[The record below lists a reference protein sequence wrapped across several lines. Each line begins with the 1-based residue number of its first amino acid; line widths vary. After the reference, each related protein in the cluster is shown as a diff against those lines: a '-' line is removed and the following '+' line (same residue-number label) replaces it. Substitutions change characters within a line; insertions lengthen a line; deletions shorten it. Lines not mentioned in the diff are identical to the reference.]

1 MCIYVYLYIQ
11 IYKYMTRNPSL
22 KLTTVLIVEDFKD
35 PLAVDNIK
43 TKMSLQKIVNRCLH
57 LYLNDV
63 KLRLFV

>member
-1 MCIYVYLYIQ
+1 
-11 IYKYMTRNPSL
+11 MTRNPNL

-57 LYLNDV
+57 LYLTDDSFKEKIINYNELV
-63 KLRLFV
+63 TTGSL